1 MPEIPQIQPVKLQD
15 ASGSSLAVRSL
26 RADVSV
32 DGPMG
37 RTTLKITFN
46 NDTDKVVEGDLVFP
60 LPAFGALRELD
71 VKVGTRD
78 IKGQF
83 KPRERAQTEY
93 KKAVKAGH
101 TAVLG
106 ESEGEDFGRLRV
118 APIDKEE
125 DVEVTVTIE
134 HTLQPVTQGHR
145 LIVPTTYMPRFV
157 EDPTK
162 LKPTELA
169 AVDRPRPMTLA
180 ARATVKVKIRGD
192 LETQCLSHQATI
204 AKTSGDLN
212 DGTVEAVV
220 DQVALDRDVVIEI
233 QDRPQGQNPKVWVR
247 HDSSQGLDGKGP
259 TTAVAII
266 APRFADEGL
275 TIPREV
281 VFLVDRSGSMGG
293 SPIMA
298 AIRAVKGC
306 LRALTPQDR
315 FNIVAFNDTQSALAN
330 AALPFNDKSLAAG
343 DAFADRI
350 RVDGGTCASEALQV
364 VLQGKQVSDVQI
376 KDAPR
381 PSVEHTLRVVVFI
394 TDGDVSGA
402 EGVIK
407 AARADMHDTRLYVV
421 GIGDAVNHAM
431 LASIAEA
438 GRGTYTPIGA
448 DEAIEEAIAGIKSAI
463 DAPLLTGVQV
473 RIEENGHVRDVQHVE
488 AVGALDLFAGR
499 PLLFAFRGE
508 VKPGTTL
515 ILAGQRPG
523 GSDYKVSVPIDVSG
537 GSSSL
542 ATTAWALLKN
552 RRLTYRFD
560 PTDNAT
566 LEEIGTTYG
575 VVNSQVALVGIHADQ
590 RDLTGDPETIP
601 VVLPMPRNLAQQNQG
616 GLESMTRGLSLGG
629 PTRSSKAPG
638 VYMASAISS
647 AQSRGMAMGASLC
660 AAAPPRLTL
669 GGGDVG
675 ASLDLH
681 LDRSRGDISG
691 DVSSARCV
699 DLAAILQPDFD
710 MTFRSLMLRQGAD
723 GLFGGSYTLT
733 AILIGALAMKGHTA
747 RAGSFR
753 AEVRRAAQALRS
765 GLSNLRGDDHTV
777 TSLALAILQQIDG
790 GTPVPLPPNLSTH
803 VAQVTNGDPQAAR
816 QAIRAAFAEVRG
828 LLAGSVEAQGLYQ
841 NLIAT

>member
-1 MPEIPQIQPVKLQD
+1 MSEMPQIQLVKLQN
-15 ASGSSLAVRSL
+15 ASGDSLAVRSL
-26 RADVSV
+26 SADVSV

-37 RTTLKITFN
+37 RTKLRITFN

-71 VKVGTRD
+71 VKVGGRD

-83 KPRERAQTEY
+83 KPRERAQVDY

-101 TAVLG
+101 TAMIG

-118 APIDKEE
+118 APIDKGE

-134 HTLQPVTQGHR
+134 HTLQPVTDGHR
-145 LIVPTTYMPRFV
+145 LIVPTTYMPRYV
-157 EDPTK
+157 EDPAK
-162 LKPTELA
+162 LKPTEQA

-180 ARATVKVKIRGD
+180 ARATVKVQLRDPADAK
-192 LETQCLSHQATI
+192 CLSHTAI
-204 AKTSGDLN
+204 IN
-212 DGTVEAVV
+212 PIRGTDVAVEVLI
-220 DQVALDRDVVIEI
+220 DQIALDRDVVIEI
-233 QDRPQGQNPKVWVR
+233 KDRPNGQNPKVWVR
-247 HDSSQGLDGKGP
+247 YDSSQGPDGKGA
-259 TTAVAII
+259 TTAVAVI
-266 APRFADEGL
+266 APRFADEGA

-293 SPIMA
+293 SPIAA

-306 LRALTPQDR
+306 LRALNPQDR
-315 FNIVAFNDTQSALAN
+315 FNIVAFNDTQSALAS
-330 AALPFNDKSLAAG
+330 ASLPFDDKSLAAG

-350 RVDGGTCASEALQV
+350 KVDGGTRASEALQV

-381 PSVEHTLRVVVFI
+381 PSIEHTLRVVVFI

-407 AARADMHDTRLYVV
+407 AARADMHDTRMYVV
-421 GIGDAVNHAM
+421 GVGDSVDHAM

-463 DAPLLTGVQV
+463 DAPLLTGVKV
-473 RIEENGHVRDVQHVE
+473 RVDEDGQVRDVAQVE

-523 GSDYKVSVPIDVSG
+523 GTDFKVSVPIDVSG
-537 GSSSL
+537 SSSPL
-542 ATTAWALLKN
+542 ASTAWALLKN

-566 LEEIGTTYG
+566 LEELGTSYG
-575 VVNSQVALVGIHADQ
+575 VVNSQVALVGVHADQ

-601 VVLPMPRNLAQQNQG
+601 VVLPMPRNLAQQDRG
-616 GLESMTRGLSLGG
+616 GLESMTRGGLTLGG
-629 PTRSSKAPG
+629 PTRSMRSSLGMTKGVPG
-638 VYMASAISS
+638 VYMSS
-647 AQSRGMAMGASLC
+647 VSSSSRGGAMGGASHMSFS
-660 AAAPPRLTL
+660 AAPSSRTL
-669 GGGDVG
+669 GGDEESYLS
-675 ASLDLH
+675 ADLS
-681 LDRSRGDISG
+681 RSRGDISAI
-691 DVSSARCV
+691 VRP
-699 DLAAILQPDFD
+699 DLDAL
-710 MTFRSLMLRQGAD
+710 FRGLMLRQWAD
-723 GLFGGSYTLT
+723 GLFGDSVALT
-733 AILIGALAMKGHTA
+733 AVILGAIAMNGHTA

-753 AEVRRAAQALRS
+753 AEVRRAAQTLRS
-765 GLSNLRGDDHTV
+765 ILSSLQGDDHTLA
-777 TSLALAILQQIDG
+777 SLALAILHRLDG
-790 GTPVPLPPNLSTH
+790 GVPIFLPQNLT
-803 VAQVTNGDPQAAR
+803 VYAAQVTDGDPQATR
-816 QAIRAAFAEVRG
+816 QAIRGAFAEVSG
-828 LLAGSVEAQGLYQ
+828 LLAGSAEAQGLYQ
-841 NLIAT
+841 NLIAA